1 MSVTTDQELAGSIA
15 LVTGSTSG
23 IGRATAVRLARSGA
37 TVVVSGR
44 DSARGDRVVK
54 AISEAGGD
62 ARFVAADLS
71 RAEDVQRLAEEA
83 GPVDILVNN
92 AGFSWFGPTAELDVA
107 TFDRLFAANVRSAYL
122 LTAAVSPG
130 MVERGHG
137 SIVNLSSMASTVGLA
152 GGAAYSATKASLAA
166 FTRAWAA
173 EFAAAGVRVNAVSPG
188 PVHSEGS
195 DQDVIDALAAGTL
208 LGRGGQPEE
217 IADAIAYLVS
227 PRAAYVTGTTLA
239 VDGGR
244 TAV

>member
-1 MSVTTDQELAGSIA
+1 MSVTTERELAGSIA

-37 TVVVSGR
+37 TLVVSGR

-71 RAEDVQRLAEEA
+71 RPEDVQRLAEEA

-130 MVERGHG
+130 MVKRGHG

-195 DQDVIDALAAGTL
+195 DQDVIGGLAAGTL

-217 IADAIAYLVS
+217 VADAIAYLVS
-227 PRAAYVTGTTLA
+227 PRAAYVTGATLA

>member
-1 MSVTTDQELAGSIA
+1 MSVTTERELAGSIA

-37 TVVVSGR
+37 TLVVSGR

-71 RAEDVQRLAEEA
+71 RPEDVQRLAEEA

-130 MVERGHG
+130 MVKRGHG

-195 DQDVIDALAAGTL
+195 DQDVIDGLAAGTL

-217 IADAIAYLVS
+217 VADAIAYLVS
-227 PRAAYVTGTTLA
+227 PRAAYVTGATLA

>member
-1 MSVTTDQELAGSIA
+1 MNTTTDQELAGSTA
-15 LVTGSTSG
+15 LVTGATSG
-23 IGRATAVRLARSGA
+23 IGRATAIRLAELGA
-37 TVVVSGR
+37 EVVVTGR
-44 DSARGDRVVK
+44 DSSRATQVVK
-54 AISEAGGD
+54 EITDAGGS
-62 ARFVAADLS
+62 ARFVVADVS
-71 RAEDVQRLAEEA
+71 QPADVKRLAEEA
-83 GPVDILVNN
+83 GAVDILVNN
-92 AGFSWFGPTAELDVA
+92 AGFSWFGPSTDLDTE

-122 LTAAVSPG
+122 LTTALTPG

-137 SIVNLSSMASTVGLA
+137 SIVNLSSMASTIGLA

-173 EFAAAGVRVNAVSPG
+173 EYAGSGVRVNSVAPG
-188 PVHSEGS
+188 PIYSEGS
-195 DQDVIDALAAGTL
+195 NHDVTDSLAAGTL
-208 LGRGGQPEE
+208 MGRGGQPQE

>member
-1 MSVTTDQELAGSIA
+1 MANLDGRTA
-15 LVTGSTSG
+15 LVTGG
-23 IGRATAVRLARSGA
+23 GRGLGRAIALALAEAGASVAVGARSTHEVDAVAGEIREHGRSALSVPLDVAQAESIDNAVRRIDDEL
-37 TVVVSGR
+37 
-44 DSARGDRVVK
+44 
-54 AISEAGGD
+54 
-62 ARFVAADLS
+62 
-71 RAEDVQRLAEEA
+71 